1 MARSVEALAATYD
14 DPYQKAGQFTIDSAR
29 FEKALARDDDGSWGV
44 GALVRNEDCGL
55 FVREGDTWL
64 LPGGRLEAD
73 ETFEA
78 GARREVEEEAG
89 IEINIG
95 GLGSI
100 ATQTF
105 VREESDDSYKF
116 QFATFIAEP
125 AGRSYHVRVPEGD
138 SIDAVEWHSS
148 VPQNTF
154 DRALVGRLFDT
165 HV

>member
-1 MARSVEALAATYD
+1 MTRSVEALVATYD
-14 DPYQKAGQFTIDSAR
+14 DPYRTSGQFTVDSAR
-29 FEKALARDDDGSWGV
+29 FEKAIARGDDGSWGV
-44 GALVRNEDCGL
+44 GALVRDEDSGL

-78 GARREVEEEAG
+78 GARREVEEETG
-89 IEINIG
+89 VEIDIV

-105 VREESDDSYKF
+105 VREESDRSYEF

-125 AGRSYHVRVPEGD
+125 ADRRCNVRVPEGY
-138 SIDAVEWHSS
+138 SIDAVEWHST

-154 DRALVGRLFDT
+154 DRPLVCRLFDT
-165 HV
+165 YF